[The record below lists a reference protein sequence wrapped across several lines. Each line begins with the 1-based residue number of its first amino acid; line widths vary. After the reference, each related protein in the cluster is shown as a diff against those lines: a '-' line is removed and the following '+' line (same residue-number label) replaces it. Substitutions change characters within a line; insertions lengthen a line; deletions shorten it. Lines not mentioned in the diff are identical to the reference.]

1 MLALALDSVT
11 GEPPARLHPVVW
23 MGTLLDWLEVR
34 APRGERARCGY
45 GIAVALGLPLLWGVL
60 GRGLTAVAPWWVH
73 GVALNSTFAGRSLL
87 ESARRVEKDLG
98 IGDVDGARVNLRW
111 LVSRRTDNLDSGL
124 IAAAAIES
132 LAENYVDSW
141 LAPLAAYALFGL
153 GGALAYRAANT
164 ADAMWGYR
172 SAEYEW
178 LGKAAARLDD
188 VLNSLPARCGGLL
201 LVIAGPRPR
210 AALAVWRRDARFTA
224 SPNAGQSMATV
235 AGHLGVRLEK
245 SGHYVLHAEGRPAAA
260 CDIGAGRRLVR
271 RAMLLV
277 AALCLVLRRSVRS

>member
-1 MLALALDSVT
+1 
-11 GEPPARLHPVVW
+11 
-23 MGTLLDWLEVR
+23 MGRLLDWLEVR
-34 APRGERARCGY
+34 APCGNRARCLY

-60 GRGLTAVAPWWVH
+60 GRGLTSVAPWWVQA
-73 GVALNSTFAGRSLL
+73 VALKSTFAGRSLL
-87 ESARRVEKDLG
+87 GAARRVEEGLR
-98 IGDVDGARVNLRW
+98 IGNIDGACANLRW

-124 IAAAAIES
+124 IASAAIES

-141 LAPLAAYALFGL
+141 LAPLAAYSVFGL
-153 GGALAYRAANT
+153 GGAMAYRAANT

-178 LGKAAARLDD
+178 LGKGAARLDD
-188 VLNSLPARCGGLL
+188 VLNWLPARLGGLL

-210 AALAVWRRDARFTA
+210 AALAVWRRDARLTA

-245 SGHYVLHAEGRPAAA
+245 SGHYVLHADGLVPSASSVGAA
-260 CDIGAGRRLVR
+260 RRIVG
-271 RAMLLV
+271 RAMLLA
-277 AALCLVLRRSVRS
+277 AALCLVLRKSVRS